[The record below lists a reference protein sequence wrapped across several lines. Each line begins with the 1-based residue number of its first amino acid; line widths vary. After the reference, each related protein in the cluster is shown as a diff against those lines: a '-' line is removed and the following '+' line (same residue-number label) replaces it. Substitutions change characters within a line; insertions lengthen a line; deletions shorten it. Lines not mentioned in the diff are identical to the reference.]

1 MSAVKLKVCGITCL
15 EDALLAIDCGA
26 DYLGFNFY
34 AKSPRYVSP
43 ATARAIIQRTETRAV
58 PVGVF
63 VNEPVVEVL
72 RLMEVSGVRLAQL
85 HGHEDATFS
94 ETVGSERVIKVIRP
108 LFDFEIATV
117 MSFPA
122 AIFLV
127 DASNE
132 KLFGGTGHTAN
143 WTIAA
148 ELALLH
154 PTFLAGG
161 IGPANVREAIA
172 QVKPFGI
179 DVNSA
184 VESEPGRKDRER
196 LELLRLEMNR

>member
-1 MSAVKLKVCGITCL
+1 M
-15 EDALLAIDCGA
+15 
-26 DYLGFNFY
+26 
-34 AKSPRYVSP
+34 
-43 ATARAIIQRTETRAV
+43 
-58 PVGVF
+58 
-63 VNEPVVEVL
+63 
-72 RLMEVSGVRLAQL
+72 AQL
-85 HGHEDATFS
+85 HGHEDAAFS
-94 ETVGSERVIKVIRP
+94 ETVGSERVIKVVRP
-108 LFDFEIATV
+108 LHDFDVSVIK
-117 MSFPA
+117 SFPA

-132 KLFGGTGHTAN
+132 KLYGGTGQKAN

-148 ELALLH
+148 ELAVLR

-184 VESEPGRKDRER
+184 VEREPGRKDRAR
-196 LELLRLEMNR
+196 LELLGTEMSR